1 MNILSIQ
8 SHVVYGHVGN
18 SAAVFTL
25 QRLGFEVWP
34 LHTLQFSN
42 HVGYGDWAGEVFA
55 PDQVSGVLDALE
67 RRNLLAGCD
76 AVLSGYLGDP
86 GIIEAMMR
94 AVERVRRHKP
104 ECLYLCD
111 PVMGDR
117 GEGVYVHDGIPEL
130 MRNDLVP
137 AADVITPNAF
147 ELALLTGRPVETV
160 GQAIEG
166 ARRLIDPDWGQG
178 QGRGPKLVVVT
189 SLPHDSLADRVVV
202 LAVTAGQAW
211 QVVTPWLEVPAELH
225 GGGDTFAAL
234 FLGNFLTGRSVPDA
248 LARATAVVFAL
259 FRASQEAGSQE
270 LPLIAAQDEL
280 VAPSYLLEAEEL
292 H

>member
-18 SAAVFTL
+18 SAAVFPL

-55 PDQVSGVLDALE
+55 PDQVTGVLDALE
-67 RRNLLAGCD
+67 RRNLLARCD

-86 GIIEAMMR
+86 GIVEAMVR

-117 GEGVYVHDGIPEL
+117 GEGLYVHDGIPEL
-130 MRNDLVP
+130 MRGDLVP
-137 AADVITPNAF
+137 VADVITPNAY

-160 GQAIEG
+160 GQAIEC
-166 ARRLIDPDWGQG
+166 ARRLIGQDQG
-178 QGRGPKLVVVT
+178 AGRGPGPKVVVVT
-189 SLPHDSLADRVVV
+189 SLPHDSLADRIVV

-211 QVVTPWLEVPAELH
+211 RVVTPWLEVPAVLH
-225 GGGDTFAAL
+225 GGGDAFAAL
-234 FLGNFLTGRSVPDA
+234 FLGHFLTSRSVPGA
-248 LARATAVVFAL
+248 LARASASVFGL
-259 FRASQEAGSQE
+259 FRASQEAGAQE

-280 VAPSYLLEAEEL
+280 IAPTYALEAEML
-292 H
+292 C